1 MDVGT
6 DASTIPIFVLI
17 RLLLM
22 ILVNWPMILVAVEM
36 TMTGAVIFVAYV
48 MALAWH
54 MLFFVT

>member
-17 RLLLM
+17 RLQLM